1 MGVEMMRQGM
11 VVVRR
16 FRMVRL
22 MVVMGVI
29 RMLDWRF
36 MCLVVLMIGMGMWN
50 ELI

>member
-22 MVVMGVI
+22 VVVMGVI
-29 RMLDWRF
+29 SMLDWSF
-36 MCLVVLMIGMGMWN
+36 M
-50 ELI
+50 